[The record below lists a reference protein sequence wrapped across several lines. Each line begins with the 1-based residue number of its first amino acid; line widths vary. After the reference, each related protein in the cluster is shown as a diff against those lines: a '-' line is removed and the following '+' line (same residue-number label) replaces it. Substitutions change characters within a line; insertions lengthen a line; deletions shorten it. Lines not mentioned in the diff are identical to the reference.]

1 MTETKNPSAIY
12 SQTQIQKAL
21 LRLMKKNRYENLTVK
36 EILYEAKI
44 ARKTF
49 YRNFTS
55 KADVMDSL
63 VKKTMTQYTQKLLQ
77 LENENLDLFFD
88 AIFDVVK
95 SNRSFFKLLSRNN
108 LLHLILEELN
118 TYIPVIHDMYFSDC
132 SFFKT
137 LSKQQITFVIAFNIG
152 AIWNVISRW
161 IQEDMKTP
169 KEEIKTG
176 LVKYLSTIN

>member
-1 MTETKNPSAIY
+1 
-12 SQTQIQKAL
+12 
-21 LRLMKKNRYENLTVK
+21 
-36 EILYEAKI
+36 
-44 ARKTF
+44 
-49 YRNFTS
+49 
-55 KADVMDSL
+55 
-63 VKKTMTQYTQKLLQ
+63 MTQYTQKLLQ

-108 LLHLILEELN
+108 LLHLISEELN
-118 TYIPVIHDMYFSDC
+118 TYIPVIHDMYFSAC

-161 IQEDMKTP
+161 IQEDMQTP
-169 KEEIKTG
+169 EEEIKTG
-176 LVKYLSTIN
+176 LVKYLATLN

>member
-77 LENENLDLFFD
+77 LENENLHLFFD

-108 LLHLILEELN
+108 LLHLISEELN

-169 KEEIKTG
+169 EEEIKTG
-176 LVKYLSTIN
+176 LVKYLSTLK

>member
-1 MTETKNPSAIY
+1 
-12 SQTQIQKAL
+12 
-21 LRLMKKNRYENLTVK
+21 
-36 EILYEAKI
+36 
-44 ARKTF
+44 
-49 YRNFTS
+49 
-55 KADVMDSL
+55 
-63 VKKTMTQYTQKLLQ
+63 MTQYTQKLLQ
-77 LENENLDLFFD
+77 LENENLHLFFD

-108 LLHLILEELN
+108 LLHLISEELN

-169 KEEIKTG
+169 EEEIKTG
-176 LVKYLSTIN
+176 LVKYLSTLN